1 MADLLPFLPDTADAG
16 GDEPRVVGMDSEAAD
31 DLIAALSS
39 RTARRILTALH
50 EEPVTPSALAD
61 RVDTSLQNVQY
72 HLGRLEDA
80 GAVEVADTAYSEKGR
95 EMRVYAPADRALI
108 VVAGGEEE
116 RTGIRAAVARL
127 LGALGALLLGSVLV
141 QLLLDPP
148 TLGLSANSDA
158 PPASRPDGGGD
169 ASEGSGGGTSV
180 DDGAGGAG
188 GSGGGGG
195 SDVSTSTDVESA
207 TPSGGATPEPTSTAT
222 PTHTAT
228 PTDTATPIPDLGA
241 EPGLLEAAATLPPGA
256 LFFLGGATVLAV
268 GFLWWYWRR

>member
-148 TLGLSANSDA
+148 TLGLSADSGA
-158 PPASRPDGGGD
+158 PPAAGPDGGGD
-169 ASEGSGGGTSV
+169 GGGSA
-180 DDGAGGAG
+180 GGGAG
-188 GSGGGGG
+188 GGGDAGVSGGGDAGG
-195 SDVSTSTDVESA
+195 SGFDVPTTTGAET
-207 TPSGGATPEPTSTAT
+207 TPSTGGATPLE
-222 PTHTAT
+222 
-228 PTDTATPIPDLGA
+228 TATPIPDPGA
-241 EPGLLEAAATLPPGA
+241 EPGLLEAAAALPPGA